1 MSEETINVGGQA
13 VIEGVM
19 MRTPGAVAIA
29 VRKPSGAISV
39 KTQVLTAPSL
49 RPKWLQ
55 IPVIRGIVNLFL
67 ALKLGIHALNF
78 SANESLEEEEQES
91 AKEQAPDQKKEA
103 PIGVVSMTLTMLFA
117 FGMGIALFVYLPLQ
131 LTNLLKNILEPI
143 ANSSLLF
150 NLVDGVIRIAFFLLY
165 LLSISLI
172 KDLRRVFEY
181 HGAEHKTIFTYENGE
196 ELTSEQADKY
206 STFHPRCGTNF
217 LLIVMLLSILVFS
230 ILKSDAA
237 FHWKFL
243 SRIVFVPLIAG
254 LSYEVIRFA
263 GKHQDKSWVRWISAP
278 GLFLQRI
285 TTKPPSTD
293 QLEVAIRALE
303 EALVLEK
310 THHAS
315 APKTFDVV
323 I

>member
-1 MSEETINVGGQA
+1 MAADTINVGGQA

-29 VRKPSGAISV
+29 VRKPNGEITV
-39 KTQVLTAPSL
+39 KKQVLTAPSL

-55 IPVIRGIVNLFL
+55 VPVIRGVVNLFL
-67 ALKLGIHALNF
+67 ALKLGISALNF
-78 SANESLEEEEQES
+78 SANESLDEEDEKDDPPS
-91 AKEQAPDQKKEA
+91 DKKKDA

-117 FGMGIALFVYLPLQ
+117 FAFGIVLFVYLPLQ
-131 LTNLLKNILEPI
+131 LTNVLKTVFEPI
-143 ANSSLLF
+143 GRSTLLF
-150 NLVDGVIRIAFFLLY
+150 NLIDGVIRIAFFLVY
-165 LLSISLI
+165 ILSISLI

-196 ELTSEQADKY
+196 DLTPNHADKY
-206 STFHPRCGTNF
+206 STLHPRCGTNF

-230 ILKSDAA
+230 VLKSDAA
-237 FHWKFL
+237 FYLKFL

-254 LSYEVIRFA
+254 LSYEVIRFS
-263 GKHQDKSWVRWISAP
+263 GRHQDKAWVRWISAP

-285 TTKPPSTD
+285 TTKPPSAD
-293 QLEVAIRALE
+293 QLEVAIKALE
-303 EALVLEK
+303 EALLLER

-315 APKTFDVV
+315 APKTLDVV

>member
-1 MSEETINVGGQA
+1 M
-13 VIEGVM
+13 
-19 MRTPGAVAIA
+19 
-29 VRKPSGAISV
+29 
-39 KTQVLTAPSL
+39 
-49 RPKWLQ
+49 
-55 IPVIRGIVNLFL
+55 NLFL
-67 ALKLGIHALNF
+67 ALKLGVNALNF
-78 SANESLEEEEQES
+78 SANESLEEEVPEQDQ
-91 AKEQAPDQKKEA
+91 KPDQKKDA

-117 FGMGIALFVYLPLQ
+117 FGFGIALFVYLPLQ
-131 LTNLLKNILEPI
+131 LTNLLKNVVEPI

-150 NLVDGVIRIAFFLLY
+150 NLVDGIIRIVFFLLY
-165 LLSISLI
+165 LLGISLI

-196 ELTSEQADKY
+196 DLTPEHADKY
-206 STFHPRCGTNF
+206 TTFHPRCGTNF

-230 ILKSDAA
+230 MLKSDAA
-237 FHWKFL
+237 FYVKFL

-263 GKHQDKSWVRWISAP
+263 ARHQDTAWVRWMSVP

-285 TTKPPSTD
+285 TTKPPSAD

-303 EALVLEK
+303 EALLLEK

-323 I
+323 V

>member
-1 MSEETINVGGQA
+1 MTTDTINVGGQA

-29 VRKPSGAISV
+29 VRKPSGEITV

-55 IPVIRGIVNLFL
+55 FPVIRGVVNLFL

-78 SANESLEEEEQES
+78 SANESLEEE
-91 AKEQAPDQKKEA
+91 KKESGEEQTSGEKQDTS
-103 PIGVVSMTLTMLFA
+103 IGVMSMTLTMLFA

-131 LTNLLKNILEPI
+131 LTNLLKQILEPV

-150 NLVDGVIRIAFFLLY
+150 NLVDGVIRIVFFLMY

-172 KDLRRVFEY
+172 KELRRVFEY

-196 ELTSEQADKY
+196 ELTSEHADKY
-206 STFHPRCGTNF
+206 STHHPRCGTNF
-217 LLIVMLLSILVFS
+217 LLIVMLLSILIFS

-237 FHWKFL
+237 FYLKFL

-263 GKHQDKSWVRWISAP
+263 AKHQDKSWVRWISAP

-285 TTKPPSTD
+285 TTKPPSKD

-303 EALVLEK
+303 EALFLER

-323 I
+323 V

>member
-1 MSEETINVGGQA
+1 MATDETINVGGQA

-29 VRKPSGAISV
+29 VRKPNGDITV
-39 KTQVLTAPSL
+39 KKQVLTAPSL

-55 IPVIRGIVNLFL
+55 LPVIRGVVNLFL
-67 ALKLGIHALNF
+67 ALKLGVSALNF
-78 SANESLEEEEQES
+78 SANESLDEED
-91 AKEQAPDQKKEA
+91 AADDQKTSEEKKDA
-103 PIGVVSMTLTMLFA
+103 QIGVVSMTLTMLFA
-117 FGMGIALFVYLPLQ
+117 FALGIGLFVYLPLQ
-131 LTNLLKNILEPI
+131 ITNLLKNVIEPL
-143 ANSSLLF
+143 ASSSLLF
-150 NLVDGVIRIAFFLLY
+150 NLVDGIIRIIFFLLY

-196 ELTSEQADKY
+196 ELTWQQADKY
-206 STFHPRCGTNF
+206 STLHPRCGTNF
-217 LLIVMLLSILVFS
+217 LLIVMILSILVFS

-237 FHWKFL
+237 FYLKFA
-243 SRIVFVPLIAG
+243 SRLVFIPLIAG
-254 LSYEVIRFA
+254 LSYEVIRFS
-263 GKHQDKSWVRWISAP
+263 GQHQDKAWVRWISAP

-285 TTKPPSTD
+285 TTKPPSSD

-303 EALVLEK
+303 EALLLEK

-315 APKTFDVV
+315 APKTLDVV

>member
-1 MSEETINVGGQA
+1 MTTETINVGGQA

-29 VRKPSGAISV
+29 VRKPNGEITV
-39 KTQVLTAPSL
+39 KKQVLTAPSL

-55 IPVIRGIVNLFL
+55 LPVIRGVVNLFL
-67 ALKLGIHALNF
+67 ALKLGINALNF
-78 SANESLEEEEQES
+78 SANESLEEEVPE
-91 AKEQAPDQKKEA
+91 KERTPDQKKDA
-103 PIGVVSMTLTMLFA
+103 PIGVVPMTLTMLFA
-117 FGMGIALFVYLPLQ
+117 FGLGIALFVYLPLQ
-131 LTNLLKNILEPI
+131 LTNLLKTVIEPI
-143 ANSSLLF
+143 ASSSLLF
-150 NLVDGVIRIAFFLLY
+150 NLVDGIIRIVFFLVY
-165 LLSISLI
+165 IFSISLI

-181 HGAEHKTIFTYENGE
+181 HGAEHKTIFTYENGD

-230 ILKSDAA
+230 VLKSDAA
-237 FHWKFL
+237 FYLKFL

-254 LSYEVIRFA
+254 LSYEVIRFSA
-263 GKHQDKSWVRWISAP
+263 QHQDKLWVRWISAP

-285 TTKPPSTD
+285 TTKPPSAD

-303 EALVLEK
+303 EALLLEK

-315 APKTFDVV
+315 APKTLDVV
-323 I
+323 V